1 MIHRIKLKTKVF
13 KRWIVLILTG
23 GLYRFG
29 LKPDTSKNG
38 IWSEQ
43 TKLTLPIFP
52 SPFKEGKLQNLKIA
66 IESMNNKVLYPGKIF
81 SFWYEI
87 GEPTIKKGFKE
98 GRVIRGG
105 QVGSEIAGGLCQL
118 SGIIYYLSLE
128 LGLEILERFP
138 HSRDLY
144 TEETRFTPLGTDASV
159 VYPSKD
165 LRIKNSLSFPLRFS
179 WELMESELTFQ
190 IESQQPIKRKKIYF
204 KQSQK
209 NGFSNVQ
216 VFLESEEDGKP
227 ILCSSDDYKL

>member
-1 MIHRIKLKTKVF
+1 MIPFIKIKIKVIF
-13 KRWIVLILTG
+13 RWFGILLRG
-23 GLYRFG
+23 GSFRFG
-29 LKPDTSKNG
+29 LKTSNG
-38 IWSEQ
+38 NSTNWPEGS
-43 TKLTLPIFP
+43 KLTLPIFP
-52 SPFKEGKLQNLKIA
+52 SPFKDGKLHNLQIA
-66 IESMNNKVLYPGKIF
+66 IERMNNKVLYPGKIF

-105 QVGSEIAGGLCQL
+105 QVSSEIAGGLCQL

-144 TEETRFTPLGTDASV
+144 TDETRFTPLGTDASI
-159 VYPSKD
+159 VYPTKD
-165 LRIKNSLSFPLRFS
+165 LRIKNSLSLPLLFS
-179 WELMESELTFQ
+179 WELKESELSFH
-190 IESQQPIKRKKIYF
+190 IRSKKPIKRKKLYF
-204 KQSQK
+204 TQTQK

-216 VFLESEEDGKP
+216 VFVDSETDGKP